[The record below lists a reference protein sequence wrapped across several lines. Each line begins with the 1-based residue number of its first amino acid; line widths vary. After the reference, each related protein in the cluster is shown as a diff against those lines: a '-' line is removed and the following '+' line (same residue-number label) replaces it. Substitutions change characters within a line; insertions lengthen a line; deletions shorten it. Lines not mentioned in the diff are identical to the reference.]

1 MNNDS
6 DGVGQTAIN
15 LSNNLKKLN
24 HEVKI
29 SLLHSNKEDPN
40 IKIIKRSFFLRIIA
54 FLLNL
59 LPKLNGI

>member
-1 MNNDS
+1 MKFLILMNNDS

-29 SLLHSNKEDPN
+29 SLLHSNKEDLN
-40 IKIIKRSFFLRIIA
+40 IKIIKFVSFNKNNYHII
-54 FLLNL
+54 
-59 LPKLNGI
+59 